1 MVEEKIKYSK
11 EELREFCIRNHIKKL
26 SFFGS
31 VLTDQ
36 FTDESDVDILIELD
50 EQAKPGLMNFVRIR
64 RELSDLIGRKVDLRT
79 PLELSGYFRD
89 DVVREA
95 RVEYARGRQD

>member
-11 EELREFCIRNHIKKL
+11 EALRKFCIRNHIKKL

-36 FTDESDVDILIELD
+36 FTDESDVDILIEFD
-50 EQAKPGLMNFVRIR
+50 EQAKPGLMNFVRIK

-79 PLELSGYFRD
+79 PLELSGYFRA

-95 RVEYARGRQD
+95 QVEYARERQD

>member
-36 FTDESDVDILIELD
+36 FTDESDVDMLVEF
-50 EQAKPGLMNFVRIR
+50 EEKKKPGLLGLVGMEI
-64 RELSDLIGRKVDLRT
+64 ELTEMLGRKVDLRT
-79 PLELSGYFRD
+79 PEELSRHFRN
-89 DVVREA
+89 DVIREA
-95 RVEYARGRQD
+95 QIEYGNKR

>member
-11 EELREFCIRNHIKKL
+11 EELRKFCIRNHIKKL

-36 FTDESDVDILIELD
+36 FTDESDVDILVEF
-50 EQAKPGLMNFVRIR
+50 EEKKKPGLLGLVGMEI
-64 RELSDLIGRKVDLRT
+64 ELTEMLGRKVDLRT
-79 PLELSGYFRD
+79 PEELSRHFRN
-89 DVVREA
+89 DVIREA
-95 RVEYARGRQD
+95 QIEYGNKR